1 MTSLLNGVRR
11 TNSLIPLLK
20 QMKITFSTETVQ
32 AAPLAVNTQKVSKAM
47 KAYLERA
54 QEHDNFMKAQTIEF
68 QIGKRHLANIM
79 GADPEN
85 FTQEDIDEAIEYL
98 FPSGLFDKKARPMMK
113 APEEI
118 FPSRKA
124 AEFDETGRPFH
135 SMFYTG
141 KPNFFQLLH
150 NIVAEIRKAQYIED
164 KMIQRGRLP
173 AETDRLDMTGFAW
186 LSKTDLEKILV
197 ETISDLE
204 YNNFLNTM
212 NRLAAQ
218 PAAFKCREFALQYA
232 KPLIDQSKISEI
244 PKPQFDENGKQ
255 FITTYECLRKT
266 ARADVTIRFPGT
278 GKVTINKDH
287 DITYFKH
294 VQSREQVL
302 FPMIFINQL
311 GKFDVEAN
319 VEGGGVSGQAGAIR
333 WGIAMGLRS
342 FVDSDVIEDM
352 RVAGLLTRDY
362 RRRERKKPGQE
373 GARRKYTWKKR

>member
-1 MTSLLNGVRR
+1 
-11 TNSLIPLLK
+11 
-20 QMKITFSTETVQ
+20 
-32 AAPLAVNTQKVSKAM
+32 M

-79 GADPEN
+79 GADPET

-113 APEEI
+113 SPEEI

-135 SMFYTG
+135 NMFYTG

-150 NIVAEIRKAQYIED
+150 NIVDEIRGAQFIED

-173 AETDRLDMTGFAW
+173 TETDRLDMTGFAW
-186 LSKTDLEKILV
+186 LSKTELEKMLV

-218 PAAFKCREFALQYA
+218 PAAFKCKEFALKYA

-244 PKPQFDENGKQ
+244 PKPKIDENGKQ

-278 GKVTINKDH
+278 GKVSINKDH
-287 DITYFKH
+287 DITYFEH

-302 FPMIFINQL
+302 FPLIFIDQL

-319 VEGGGVSGQAGAIR
+319 VAGGGFSGQAGAIR
-333 WGIAMGLRS
+333 WGIATGLRS
-342 FVDSDVIEDM
+342 FVDSEVIEEM

-362 RRRERKKPGQE
+362 RTRERKKPGQE